1 MDSVAVTGMHRTQP
15 RLVGDAFLLV
25 GVDRLKAEH
34 APIEF
39 DRSCRA
45 FDVERRF
52 KDSVQ
57 SIWTPMFE
65 QEDAGAC
72 AWVYMGGRASQRSE
86 LVLAILF
93 RHSRTSARLRLDP
106 ASTRLLDSDWGAPC
120 AN

>member
-15 RLVGDAFLLV
+15 RLVGDAFLLI

-52 KDSVQ
+52 KDSVH

-65 QEDAGAC
+65 QEEPVRVLGYTWAG
-72 AWVYMGGRASQRSE
+72 VRANNLNSSSRFFSD
-86 LVLAILF
+86 ILG
-93 RHSRTSARLRLDP
+93 LRP
-106 ASTRLLDSDWGAPC
+106 ASALTPPQLAY
-120 AN
+120 